1 MRDDKNTT
9 DGFATP
15 TTLEGWDAWIDRVHT
30 SGWSN
35 NEKAAALLDAK
46 KKIEATA
53 WTRSRDDAR
62 ATAERAGNDA
72 DHLIDLG
79 ADPLSGLEELSA
91 RGSVRLAYR
100 T

>member
-1 MRDDKNTT
+1 MRDDENTT

-15 TTLEGWDAWIDRVHT
+15 TTLEGWDTWIDRVHA

-35 NEKAAALLDAK
+35 NEKAAAALDAK

-62 ATAERAGNDA
+62 ATAERTISGT
-72 DHLIDLG
+72 DHRMIEVDLVMT
-79 ADPLSGLEELSA
+79 A
-91 RGSVRLAYR
+91 RGRA
-100 T
+100 